1 MMDEKQGQKALSGR
15 EWVARLIE
23 DPSLADRCDWSKFYG
38 RDWAELLSAQP
49 QFADK
54 CDWKNLDGDNWARLL
69 AAQPQFA
76 DKCDWTKFREYC
88 RAKLK
93 NRNWNS

>member
-1 MMDEKQGQKALSGR
+1 MMDEKQGQKALGGR

-54 CDWKNLDGDNWARLL
+54 CDW
-69 AAQPQFA
+69 
-76 DKCDWTKFREYC
+76 TKFREYC